1 MNYVIVPFSA
11 DALIVGFSV
20 LVALLII
27 ILIAVL
33 RRPAAKAQYAR
44 ESAPEVHESAPAAPA
59 YAGVDGAVVAAIAA
73 AVAMMGQAEGKRL
86 VVRAVRRSEAWA
98 DAGRRESQY

>member
-1 MNYVIVPFSA
+1 MDYVIVPFSA
-11 DALIVGFSV
+11 NALIAGFSI
-20 LVALLII
+20 LVALMIV

-33 RRPAAKAQYAR
+33 RKPGAKAADER
-44 ESAPEVHESAPAAPA
+44 ESAPIAIQSAPAAPA
-59 YAGVDGAVVAAIAA
+59 FAGVDGAVVAAIAA

-86 VVRAVRRSEAWA
+86 VVRAVRRSDVWA

>member
-1 MNYVIVPFSA
+1 MNYVIIPFSVTEM
-11 DALIVGFSV
+11 IIGFAV

-33 RRPAAKAQYAR
+33 ARPGAKAPDANKI
-44 ESAPEVHESAPAAPA
+44 APVAFQSAPAYPA
-59 YAGVDGAVVAAIAA
+59 FSGVDGAVVAAIAA

-86 VVRAVRRSEAWA
+86 VVRAVRRSENWA